1 MKKFK
6 TRFVYDE
13 DGKKRGIVID
23 VKDFERLIEGL
34 EDLYD
39 YRLLE
44 KFDSRKALKEGISLE
59 EYEKKYLRK

>member
-1 MKKFK
+1 MKKIK